1 MNCLDTKKW
10 ISPFSS
16 RNKTNVTTATTKA
29 NCQWWSEQM
38 KLEQSEQEKTSIGA
52 TVQFNWADNMETLT
66 LERQEP
72 LSSIITPLHAELLN
86 VVSVWMPLYVKAHC
100 RWMCVYV
107 CVCVCVCSYECA
119 YRHLLVAS
127 CSWSAGCVDVV
138 NMGQCGSVWPGSNMS
153 ARVTGALD
161 MVEMD
166 PD

>member
-100 RWMCVYV
+100 RWMCVYKSVCLSVCVWVCVSVCVCLSVFVCVRV
-107 CVCVCVCSYECA
+107 CVCVCVCV
-119 YRHLLVAS
+119 RV
-127 CSWSAGCVDVV
+127 WVRVCVRVCVVGERERDVKEIK
-138 NMGQCGSVWPGSNMS
+138 Q
-153 ARVTGALD
+153 R
-161 MVEMD
+161 
-166 PD
+166 